1 MRNTLSKLSIQ
12 LSASLWTR
20 NTQAQAQQADRA
32 PPMNP
37 IKVHGVFPPFTPSG
51 PCCDSRHRRL
61 FGIKGRR
68 VHLHPQP
75 PFFSMSYQYPA
86 GYSSMPTTPQTPF
99 HHWDGGDPSHLEQQV
114 LQHPL
119 QQPAQQPQDAY
130 AAPST
135 ATPQD
140 LIPMVPSQDQ
150 IRQHEGEELRHLPPM
165 AGPSMR
171 HQQHMRPNIQ
181 VDTRQMHVG
190 TSASP
195 PSGPPSAG
203 GVYPGTGPVRARA
216 SPAHV
221 DARMVSH
228 PYRRPQSA
236 GTGILRPRREH
247 EELQQSVRPQRQVPS
262 SSMPA
267 PIAPPARPPYSGI
280 VSAT

>member
-1 MRNTLSKLSIQ
+1 
-12 LSASLWTR
+12 
-20 NTQAQAQQADRA
+20 
-32 PPMNP
+32 
-37 IKVHGVFPPFTPSG
+37 
-51 PCCDSRHRRL
+51 
-61 FGIKGRR
+61 
-68 VHLHPQP
+68 
-75 PFFSMSYQYPA
+75 MSYQYPA

-135 ATPQD
+135 ATAPQD
-140 LIPMVPSQDQ
+140 LVPMVPSQDP
-150 IRQHEGEELRHLPPM
+150 IRQHEGEQLRHLPPM

-236 GTGILRPRREH
+236 GTGMLRPRREH

-262 SSMPA
+262 SNMPA

>member
-1 MRNTLSKLSIQ
+1 
-12 LSASLWTR
+12 
-20 NTQAQAQQADRA
+20 
-32 PPMNP
+32 
-37 IKVHGVFPPFTPSG
+37 
-51 PCCDSRHRRL
+51 
-61 FGIKGRR
+61 
-68 VHLHPQP
+68 
-75 PFFSMSYQYPA
+75 
-86 GYSSMPTTPQTPF
+86 MPTTPQTPF
-99 HHWDGGDPSHLEQQV
+99 HNWDGGDPSHLEQQV

-135 ATPQD
+135 ATTPQD
-140 LIPMVPSQDQ
+140 LVPMVPSQDP
-150 IRQHEGEELRHLPPM
+150 IRQHEGEQLCHLPPM
-165 AGPSMR
+165 AGPSMH
-171 HQQHMRPNIQ
+171 HQQHMRPSIQ

-236 GTGILRPRREH
+236 GTGMLRPRREY
-247 EELQQSVRPQRQVPS
+247 EELQQSVRPQRQLPS
-262 SSMPA
+262 SNMPA
-267 PIAPPARPPYSGI
+267 PIAPPARPPAVSGRPS
-280 VSAT
+280 SAQPTPSASLQKIADSSFERIFIIMRIPVF

>member
-1 MRNTLSKLSIQ
+1 MLKRSPTSPTRRRSIAHKPNKGARG
-12 LSASLWTR
+12 SPACY
-20 NTQAQAQQADRA
+20 
-32 PPMNP
+32 P
-37 IKVHGVFPPFTPSG
+37 IGTG
-51 PCCDSRHRRL
+51 CDSRHPEAVRYKWETRI
-61 FGIKGRR
+61 FASAT
-68 VHLHPQP
+68 
-75 PFFSMSYQYPA
+75 PFFFMSYQYH
-86 GYSSMPTTPQTPF
+86 SSMPTTPQTPF
-99 HHWDGGDPSHLEQQV
+99 HWDAGDPSHLEQQV

-119 QQPAQQPQDAY
+119 QQTPQQPQDAY

-140 LIPMVPSQDQ
+140 LVPMVPSQDS
-150 IRQHEGEELRHLPPM
+150 IRQHEGEELRHFPPM
-165 AGPSMR
+165 SGPSMR
-171 HQQHMRPNIQ
+171 HHHMRPNIQ

-203 GVYPGTGPVRARA
+203 GVYPGTGPVRPRA

-221 DARMVSH
+221 DARMASH

-247 EELQQSVRPQRQVPS
+247 EEVQHSVRLQRQVPG

-267 PIAPPARPPYSGI
+267 PNAPPARHPYSGT